1 MMTLVKERQL
11 VKHQCKLF
19 SDSNSDNRDDG
30 SQTNFLRAY
39 FRLIEGFLLSVE
51 IKYRVFFIRIFGK
64 HQLQRHPIPTHPSPD
79 LTFACMQIPYCCT
92 RKLSQD
98 EKNWRKEVF
107 FK

>member
-19 SDSNSDNRDDG
+19 SDSNSDRP
-30 SQTNFLRAY
+30 QTNFLRAY

-64 HQLQRHPIPTHPSPD
+64 HQLHRDIPSQPTHPQ
-79 LTFACMQIPYCCT
+79 T
-92 RKLSQD
+92 
-98 EKNWRKEVF
+98 
-107 FK
+107 